1 MGQKVLICDDSVA
14 VHRSLGRYLQKEG
27 IEIISSYSAEEAL
40 DIIRKESVSLM
51 VLDIMLPGMNGLELC
66 REVRKSDPDI
76 IILMLSAKGEEMDR
90 VIGLELGADDY
101 VTKPFS
107 PRELSVKIRNIL
119 FRMKKQQQSS
129 AENMIFGRL
138 VIDPSSYRAYYNSN
152 YIELTQREL
161 GVLELLIRNA
171 GKVISREKIIET
183 VWGYDYDG
191 DQRAV
196 DSLMKRLKQ
205 KLQGAGA
212 TLPIKSVYGVGYRLE
227 KTHEEK

>member
-40 DIIRKESVSLM
+40 DIIRKDNVSLM

-66 REVRKSDPDI
+66 REVRRSDPDI

-119 FRMKKQQQSS
+119 SRMKKQQQSP
-129 AENMIFGRL
+129 AENMSFGRL

>member
-40 DIIRKESVSLM
+40 DIIRKDSVSLM

-66 REVRKSDPDI
+66 REVRRSDPDI

-119 FRMKKQQQSS
+119 SRMKKQQQSP
-129 AENMIFGRL
+129 AENMSFGRL